1 MRPARQGARR
11 AAAALIVC
19 AAAALGCTRYEDDP
33 TITLSV
39 PSRDDFDAVDAV
51 LEVHCGTLDCHGS
64 PARNF
69 RVFGVYG
76 LRLNGSDVT
85 GSPDTTEA
93 EVTATYEA
101 IVTVDPESLSA
112 VYHDRGRDPQ
122 RWLAVRKSRGLENHT
137 GGAPLPAGGHGD
149 RCLIAWLGKSADQSD
164 CTEDVFG
171 PVPRDGGAW

>member
-1 MRPARQGARR
+1 MRRSLASR
-11 AAAALIVC
+11 AAVLCV
-19 AAAALGCTRYEDDP
+19 AAAFGCTRYAGDP
-33 TITLSV
+33 TIQLSV
-39 PSRDDFDAVDAV
+39 PPRDDFDAVEAV

-93 EVTATYEA
+93 EVTATYDA
-101 IVTVDPESLSA
+101 IVTVDPEALA
-112 VYHDRGRDPQ
+112 AIYHDKGRDPQ
-122 RWLAVRKSRGLENHT
+122 RWLVVRKSRGLENHT
-137 GGAPLPAGGHGD
+137 GGTPLPTGSHGD
-149 RCLIAWLGKSADQSD
+149 RCLLSWISGSTDQSD

-171 PVPRDGGAW
+171 PVPRDGGTW